1 MSYLLQVCWGFNESF
16 MKKEFNIKNT
26 FIITGIIQALFLAL
40 YAIALLLIPF
50 MPTLPP
56 QIHFQFAATL
66 SVIPVMP
73 VCLIWN
79 TLALCYVLDISQKR
93 EKEGRKW
100 LYVILSSLI
109 MLVAWVI
116 YIGVW
121 ISLTGGV

>member
-1 MSYLLQVCWGFNESF
+1 

-79 TLALCYVLDISQKR
+79 TLAL
-93 EKEGRKW
+93 
-100 LYVILSSLI
+100 SSNGNATSTSGSNSNTHKGI
-109 MLVAWVI
+109 
-116 YIGVW
+116 
-121 ISLTGGV
+121 

>member
-1 MSYLLQVCWGFNESF
+1 
-16 MKKEFNIKNT
+16 MKKEFNIKKI
-26 FIITGIIQALFLAL
+26 FVITGVIQAVFLTL
-40 YAIALLLIPF
+40 YAVALFLIPF
-50 MPTLPP
+50 MPILPP
-56 QIHFQFAATL
+56 HIHFQFAAVL

-79 TLALCYVLDISQKR
+79 TFALSYALDISGKR

-100 LYVILSSLI
+100 LYVILSALI
-109 MLVAWVI
+109 MLVAWLI